1 MNVGTLEIKL
11 LANMARLQ
19 ADMDKASNSVDRAMR
34 GIDKSVGVA
43 KKALGGLTTAFS
55 LSQVLKVVDE
65 YKKFDAQLKLSART
79 ATEYAAAYSDVVR
92 ISRTSQS
99 DIAAVGNLYA
109 RLALNMRDAGIAQD
123 QVARTTEA
131 ITLALRV
138 KNATV
143 QETNSVMLQLSQS
156 FGSGRLNGQ
165 EFLAVA
171 EGAPPLLQRLAKSM
185 GVPFGALKDLSAQG
199 KITRDELL
207 KAFSDPE
214 YIASL
219 REQVKEVGTVSSAFV
234 VLINNLK
241 QYLGEQD
248 KAAGVTKVLQLG
260 ILGVADSL
268 GTLVRVGLA
277 VGAVAFGRLAA
288 SMYDTV
294 KAQQAAIAADTAAQ
308 AKKVQL
314 ARATLLYAQET
325 YKAASSIGAST
336 LALNNNAA
344 ATTNAARAAG
354 ALAVAQGRLAT
365 VTATASV
372 AVRALGTAVAFLGG
386 PLGIA
391 IGLIVLFGDKI
402 VDWMN
407 RTRGMTP
414 ALRDINDE
422 LDRQNRLK
430 REGIAIND
438 PMAEE
443 KSRAAQLQEQ
453 INQLTEARARYQA
466 IAKDPSIATAMERQR
481 LVGLGVANAQLL
493 QTRAAEAARGQSEKL
508 RVAYDLLTKASA
520 AIEQPVNSNV
530 ATFAMLTSE
539 LKLATVPKAEYAAQS
554 QAIIDAA
561 KREGKSQAELA
572 EALAALRAKLLKA
585 DVKADSAAAKQALKD
600 LQAEIDF
607 EQQAETTAN
616 KVAQK
621 EQEERNKQVLKD
633 LQAEIDFEEDQ
644 RAVQWKAEADE
655 REDRLKEEKR
665 IAKEIANAQKAEFE
679 RIQGSIS
686 RAISDGLFD
695 GFESGKPIL
704 ENFKSVAIRALKAI
718 FVQPLIERMIAGP
731 LKAILGAIGSVGV
744 TNTAFAGADGL
755 VASGGG
761 FSIGNVLSGIK
772 TSFDAFSGNLVGGIE
787 KLGVMLANG
796 QGGILDAVG
805 GFMGQYAAPL
815 TTALAFAPA
824 VFSLLKGDF
833 KGAALSGGGAGI
845 GFMLGGPAGAAIGG
859 ALGSLLGGAFGSK
872 PKNPRFTGQYQASF
886 GAKGRIS
893 GGSVNAAGK
902 DTAIFN
908 EGLSGASNDFYAQ
921 LSGFLK
927 GMGQGVEK
935 LATDAI
941 FSFKE
946 GKNTIGSF
954 VAKFNG
960 KQVGFGSEGFGKDVE
975 AGFAA
980 YMNKVLSVALVDAV
994 RNSNVSQAVKDLIR
1008 GTNAKIVMGLMAGTV
1023 ALNATAEEL
1032 GDSFGLTV
1040 DQAARVARASGFYG
1054 QEILDFTNLL
1064 AGTAASLQKPSEVLL
1079 TARDNITKAM
1089 NGILGSVNNPQS
1101 LEDFD
1106 AILKG
1111 IDVSTK
1117 SGMRMFADIF
1127 KLRSGFAQ
1135 FSQGV
1140 DALRTGVKGSIFDML
1155 SPDQQQIQRQV
1166 ELAEAFEKLN
1176 LAVPGSIS
1184 ELIEMGR
1191 GIDYTT
1197 EAGLDLAAAFP
1208 SLVEAF
1214 KATQTGVDGLTNSLA
1229 ALDANR
1235 FKTLVDLTRA
1245 QRYQQNGI
1253 PLSMLPSYDVGTSSV
1268 PRTGPAM
1275 IHANERIFTGTQ
1287 NEQIVAAVQSAGA
1300 GNAELVREIRELRAE
1315 MRAGHTA
1322 MVIPAQKTAALLNK
1336 FDREGILIAE
1346 LDNDGEPYVVPVIV
1360 TNSGAAE
1367 AVPVDTTP

>member
-79 ATEYAAAYSDVVR
+79 ATEYAAAYGDVVR

-268 GTLVRVGLA
+268 GTLVRVGLT

-288 SMYDTV
+288 SMYESTR
-294 KAQQAAIAADTAAQ
+294 AQYAAIAADQAAQ

-314 ARATLLYAQET
+314 LRANELLARENLRVAQ
-325 YKAASSIGAST
+325 SVGAST

-344 ATTNAARAAG
+344 ATTNAARAA
-354 ALAVAQGRLAT
+354 AAYTIAQSRLAS
-365 VTATASV
+365 ATAATGV
-372 AVRALGTAVAFLGG
+372 AVRTMGAALSFLGG

-430 REGIAIND
+430 REGISIND

-481 LVGLGVANAQLL
+481 LVGLGVVNAQLL

-520 AIEQPVNSNV
+520 ALEQPVNSNV

-539 LKLATVPKAEYAAQS
+539 LKLASVAKAEYAAQS

-665 IAKEIANAQKAEFE
+665 IAKEIAAAQKAEFE

-695 GFESGKPIL
+695 GFESGKSIL
-704 ENFKSVAIRALKAI
+704 ENFKNVAIRALKTI

-731 LKAILGAIGSVGV
+731 LKAILGAIGSAGV

-761 FSIGNVLSGIK
+761 MGNIFGTIREGLSSLNTNI
-772 TSFDAFSGNLVGGIE
+772 VGSIE
-787 KLGVMLANG
+787 KLGVFLSNGNGGLADK
-796 QGGILDAVG
+796 IG
-805 GFMGQYAAPL
+805 GFMGQYSSQIA
-815 TTALAFAPA
+815 TSLAFAPA
-824 VFSLLKGDF
+824 VISLLKGDI
-833 KGAALSGGGAGI
+833 KGAASQGAGAGI
-845 GFMLGGPAGAAIGG
+845 GLALGGPAGAAIG
-859 ALGSLLGGAFGSK
+859 SFLGGAVGSLFGGK
-872 PKNPRFTGQYQASF
+872 TKNPRIGALVSGTYSTATDKYRQTGITKG
-886 GAKGRIS
+886 GAKKLDMTNATAI
-893 GGSVNAAGK
+893 GSVNKAFLQQLGGYLDAMGVN
-902 DTAIFN
+902 ANIQ
-908 EGLSGASNDFYAQ
+908 SG
-921 LSGFLK
+921 SGFYTKK
-927 GMGQGVEK
+927 GKKSIGQM
-935 LATDAI
+935 T
-941 FSFKE
+941 
-946 GKNTIGSF
+946 GSI
-954 VAKFNG
+954 NG
-960 KQVGFGSEGFGKDVE
+960 RGFGFSEVYGKGDTE
-975 AGFAA
+975 AFQK
-980 YMNKVLSVALVDAV
+980 YVNSVL
-994 RNSNVSQAVKDLIR
+994 
-1008 GTNAKIVMGLMAGTV
+1008 GTV
-1023 ALNATAEEL
+1023 LVSAIRASPLSAGLKALFSGMSDKKQILNMMNATIALKNEQERLAEKY
-1032 GDSFGLTV
+1032 SITV
-1040 DQAARVARASGFYG
+1040 DQAARVARATGATG
-1054 QEILDFTNLL
+1054 NALVEMVNKL
-1064 AGTAASLQKPSEVLL
+1064 AGAVKTV
-1079 TARDNITKAM
+1079 
-1089 NGILGSVNNPQS
+1089 GSVLIKTRDSLVEGMGGRQLPTTLKAFDDILQS
-1101 LEDFD
+1101 IDKSTQ
-1106 AILKG
+1106 AG
-1111 IDVSTK
+1111 IQS
-1117 SGMRMFADIF
+1117 FADLF
-1127 KLRSGFAQ
+1127 KLREQFAAFTQ
-1135 FSQGV
+1135 SIDELRGGV
-1140 DALRTGVKGSIFDML
+1140 NNTLMPFLTAQEQQAIRMAELTKVFD
-1155 SPDQQQIQRQV
+1155 S
-1166 ELAEAFEKLN
+1166 LN
-1176 LAVPGSIS
+1176 MSVPGSLD
-1184 ELIEMGR
+1184 ELIALGK

-1197 EAGLDLAAAFP
+1197 KEGLDLASVFP
-1208 SLVEAF
+1208 SLVQAF
-1214 KATQTGVDGLTNSLA
+1214 QSATGAAQDLIDAMRGVD
-1229 ALDANR
+1229 DFR
-1235 FKTLVDLTRA
+1235 TRA
-1245 QRYQQNGI
+1245 EYQIYSGLYKNYGA
-1253 PLSMLPSYDVGTSSV
+1253 SMAESRFPSYDVGTPFV
-1268 PRTGPAM
+1268 PNDGLAM
-1275 IHANERIFTGTQ
+1275 IHRGERIVPADQ
-1287 NEQIVAAVQSAGA
+1287 NAAWGA
-1300 GNAELVREIRELRAE
+1300 GDPTLTMEIRALRDELRAVVSATN
-1315 MRAGHTA
+1315 RTA
-1322 MVIPAQKTAALLNK
+1322 IYSKRTADRLERVSPEGNAIQTEAL
-1336 FDREGILIAE
+1336 
-1346 LDNDGEPYVVPVIV
+1346 V
-1360 TNSGAAE
+1360 
-1367 AVPVDTTP
+1367 